1 MSYKRKKRMVSR
13 AGRFNE
19 KAFLGAL
26 PKKALQHG
34 EPRRTRTCHNHIKSV
49 VLYLMS

>member
-1 MSYKRKKRMVSR
+1 
-13 AGRFNE
+13 
-19 KAFLGAL
+19 LL
-26 PKKALQHG
+26 TG